1 MEHLASQLAD
11 KLAQWQIVKEEDKE
25 LYAYG
30 FWQGGI
36 LLFNFATVAVAGLLF
51 GMLWQSVVFT
61 AAYGLLRTFAGGY
74 HARSQ
79 RNCYLFSLALIMMV
93 LCAIKPILWDARL
106 CVSVSLTAAI
116 MIFVSAPVEDP
127 NKPLDGKEQIVFR
140 KRTRFILL
148 CLLVSVPLFLW
159 LGEIQFAACLA
170 KSFAAAAAMLVL
182 GKTNNLFGQN

>member
-79 RNCYLFSLALIMMV
+79 RNCCLFSLALIMMV
-93 LCAIKPILWDARL
+93 LCAIKQIPWDARL
-106 CVSVSLTAAI
+106 CVAVSLTAAI
-116 MIFVSAPVEDP
+116 TIFVSAPVEDQ

-170 KSFAAAAAMLVL
+170 ISLAAAAAMLVL
-182 GKTNNLFGQN
+182 GKINNLFGQN